1 MKRVL
6 LIFAYLLFYSS
17 QSPVVAQSTPKPDP
31 EKAEQ
36 AYLAGARDIDRKD
49 FTTAQAE
56 FTRALALNPTRAVYA
71 MALDLT
77 RQGRVADLI
86 QQAAKARLLSEP
98 SRADALIAEAR
109 SIDPHNEMLLQHVDQ
124 PSNPKP
130 RLDAIPNKDLAF
142 APPIQVE
149 PTPGPKDL
157 HLRGDIRQVVVDTAR
172 AFGIKTVMD
181 DSVGKQQ
188 VRLELDAS
196 PYSEALPILLRIA
209 HLFAVPLDKKTL
221 LIVKDSQENRLRFE
235 HQAEETIFVPGST
248 QDQLNELSNIVK
260 NVFDIKQASV
270 QQNAGSLVIRAPEPT
285 LKAIN
290 ATLDDLLD
298 GGAQVLMELKLY
310 TVDRSITNNIGLNT
324 PTSAGAFSI
333 AAEAQTLV
341 TANQSLINTAI
352 SQGLFTPSGNT
363 AQDIL
368 AEALFLIASGL
379 ATDSKVSGL
388 IGTVG
393 GGLTS
398 AGVYLGS
405 NTTLNLALS
414 QSDSRALD
422 DITLRAGDRQN
433 TTLRIG
439 SKYPIVTSTFS
450 SGVSNAAAS
459 ALSGV
464 TINGVSASSLLS
476 QYLGTSSSL
485 TIPQISYEDL
495 GLTLKTTPTVLKSG
509 LISLHVDMKIEALTG
524 ASANNIPV
532 LTDTAFTSD
541 ITVPEGST
549 ALLLSE
555 LSSNQSAAIS
565 GLPGLASLPGFQE
578 SLADRL
584 TETAHSELVLSI
596 TPHLVRR
603 RSDVTVGPRIAFQTS
618 TPGDF

>member
-6 LIFAYLLFYSS
+6 LIFAYLLFSSS

-157 HLRGDIRQVVVDTAR
+157 HLRGDIRQVVADTAR

-235 HQAEETIFVPGST
+235 RQAEETIFVPGST

-285 LKAIN
+285 LKAVN

-310 TVDRSITNNIGLNT
+310 TVDRSITNNLGLNT

-584 TETAHSELVLSI
+584 TETTHSELVLSI

-603 RSDVTVGPRIAFQTS
+603 RSNVTVGPRIAFQTS

>member
-1 MKRVL
+1 MKRAF
-6 LIFAYLLFYSS
+6 LILAYLLH
-17 QSPVVAQSTPKPDP
+17 SPVLAQSTPKPDP

-36 AYLAGARDIDRKD
+36 AYLAGARSIDRKD
-49 FTTAQAE
+49 FTAAQAE
-56 FTRALALNPTRAVYA
+56 FTKAVALNPYRTVYS

-86 QQAAKARLLSEP
+86 QQAAKSRLLNEP
-98 SRADALIAEAR
+98 ARANAFIAEAR
-109 SIDPHNEMLLQHVDQ
+109 AIDPHNDMLLQHVDQ
-124 PSNPKP
+124 PAAPKSH
-130 RLDAIPNKDLAF
+130 LEAIPNKDLAF
-142 APPIQVE
+142 APPIQIQ
-149 PTPGPKDL
+149 PTPSPKDL
-157 HLRGDIRQVVVDTAR
+157 HLRGDIRQVAADAAR
-172 AFGIKTVMD
+172 AFGIKTVID
-181 DSVGKQQ
+181 DSVAKQQ
-188 VRLELDAS
+188 VRLELDS
-196 PYSEALPILLRIA
+196 STYSEAMPILLRIA
-209 HLFAVPLDKKTL
+209 HLFAVPLDSKTL
-221 LIVKDSQENRLRFE
+221 LIVKDSQENRQRFE
-235 HQAEETIFVPGST
+235 RQAEETIFVPGSS

-270 QQNAGSLVIRAPEPT
+270 QQNAGSLVVRAPEST
-285 LKAIN
+285 LRAVN
-290 ATLDDLLD
+290 ATLEDLLD
-298 GGAQVLMELKLY
+298 GGAQVLLELKLY
-310 TVDRSITNNIGLNT
+310 TVDRSITNNLGLTT

-341 TANQSLINTAI
+341 SANQSLISTAI
-352 SQGLFTPSGNT
+352 SQGLFTPSGNA
-363 AQDIL
+363 AQDTL

-388 IGTVG
+388 LGTVG

-405 NTTLNLALS
+405 NATLNLALT

-433 TTLRIG
+433 ITFRIG
-439 SKYPIVTSTFS
+439 SKYPIVTSTFN

-495 GLTLKTTPTVLKSG
+495 GLTLKATPTVLKSG

-524 ASANNIPV
+524 QSANSIPV
-532 LTDTAFTSD
+532 LTDTAFISD

-549 ALLLSE
+549 ALLLSQ
-555 LSSNQSAAIS
+555 LSSNESAAIS

-578 SLADRL
+578 TLADRL
-584 TETAHSELVLSI
+584 TETSHSELVLSI

-603 RSDVTVGPRIAFQTS
+603 RSNVTVGPRIAFQTS

>member
-124 PSNPKP
+124 PSNHQS
-130 RLDAIPNKDLAF
+130 RLEAIPNKDLAF

-157 HLRGDIRQVVVDTAR
+157 HLRGDIRQVVADTAR

-235 HQAEETIFVPGST
+235 RQAEETIFVPGST

-285 LKAIN
+285 LKAVN

-310 TVDRSITNNIGLNT
+310 TVDRSITNNLGLNT

-584 TETAHSELVLSI
+584 TETTHSELVLSI

-603 RSDVTVGPRIAFQTS
+603 RSKVTVGPRIAFQTS